1 MNNIVKNHLRHP
13 GEPPGGR
20 GNGPRGP
27 RPPPDSELSKISKI
41 SRNLSFRLIRHAKMS
56 IYKEERPSS
65 DGHKITFPDS
75 NDFIIQG
82 MAPGNAI
89 FDETGEIRVLRWPNE
104 AVQKK
109 RTVPYCIFLD
119 LPILYTSS
127 LRRSISECCQSRTR
141 SHSTVL

>member
-1 MNNIVKNHLRHP
+1 MPVEPRARPRTPQGRRHP
-13 GEPPGGR
+13 RNP
-20 GNGPRGP
+20 
-27 RPPPDSELSKISKI
+27 KILENQAKS
-41 SRNLSFRLIRHAKMS
+41 SFRHAKMS

-82 MAPGNAI
+82 MAPGNVI

-109 RTVPYCIFLD
+109 RIVPSCIFLD

-127 LRRSISECCQSRTR
+127 LRRSICYDE
-141 SHSTVL
+141 LLFF